1 MRCLALDL
9 SVHVGWV
16 AFHRPDRLASHG
28 TWHLPAAMR
37 LGLRFWEF
45 ERWLLDLCRDVR
57 PELLAFEEPIRGT
70 PTRRAGTEQATNM
83 GTQKLLQGLATVA
96 ELVAAKA
103 GCSRCIEVA
112 TSSAK
117 LKLAG
122 HGRADKRAMIAA
134 AIAMGIEITSEHEAD
149 ALGVALC
156 AYEHVGLDV
165 KGYGGPLLA
174 TQPRW
179 G

>member
-16 AFHRPDRLASHG
+16 VFARPDKLVAHG
-28 TWHLPAAMR
+28 TWNLPSYQR
-37 LGLRFWEF
+37 LGNRFLAF
-45 ERWLLDLCRDVR
+45 ERWLIELCRQQR
-57 PELLAFEEPIRGT
+57 PEIVAFEEPIRGT
-70 PTRRAGTEQATNM
+70 PTRRAGIEHVTTMA
-83 GTQKLLQGLATVA
+83 TQKLLQGLATIA

-103 GCSRCIEVA
+103 GADRCIEVA

-117 LKLAG
+117 KKLAG
-122 HGRADKRAMIAA
+122 HGRAEKRQMIAA
-134 AIAMGIEITSEHEAD
+134 AIAMGVPISSEHEAD
-149 ALGVALC
+149 ALAVCLC

-165 KGYGGPLLA
+165 KGYGGPLFA
-174 TQPRW
+174 DQKRW